1 MPKYGVN
8 GIVLLPDEWTL
19 PDGLTFKG
27 GNGTFTQ
34 NTYTSEQWVLMEG
47 RGAVFLPAGGS
58 NMGTAA
64 SAVNSN
70 GYYWSSSYSEEHYG
84 YSVWLAEWILRP
96 EYDYPVYYGNSV
108 RLVQDAE

>member
-1 MPKYGVN
+1 MQLTL
-8 GIVLLPDEWTL
+8 GID
-19 PDGLTFKG
+19 
-27 GNGTFTQ
+27 
-34 NTYTSEQWVLMEG
+34 S
-47 RGAVFLPAGGS
+47 AI
-58 NMGTAA
+58 A
-64 SAVNSN
+64 SARLWALMLRIRDPARLHKLWGIRVMNPN